1 MDGVQE
7 TVFMAVLSDDQLV
20 YIAKS
25 ITTGQ
30 SEQPHSPAR
39 ANRFI
44 APGLARHFG
53 IHAGGQKGRAARPHG
68 VYPVYRAYHHCQRRA
83 GKAAA
88 DILEQGYAVDNEE
101 NEEGLF
107 CLAAP
112 VYGPDGVMKAAIST
126 AGPKERMLARKAVIV
141 EQLLHTAGK
150 ITESIGGYR
159 KPL

>member
-1 MDGVQE
+1 MDEGYLQQDAVKRYRLGQIDSSWNRCHGVDRHFIAGRSFLKQLMDGVQE

-53 IHAGGQKGRAARPHG
+53 IHAGGQR
-68 VYPVYRAYHHCQRRA
+68 
-83 GKAAA
+83 
-88 DILEQGYAVDNEE
+88 
-101 NEEGLF
+101 EGLLDRMEF
-107 CLAAP
+107 IRFT
-112 VYGPDGVMKAAIST
+112 GHTIT
-126 AGPKERMLARKAVIV
+126 AREEL
-141 EQLLHTAGK
+141 
-150 ITESIGGYR
+150 ESSCRHFGTGICR
-159 KPL
+159 